1 MEQLEALLERATESD
16 RPMSFHALTPHEASL
31 SPVIELVVW
40 VGGGGALFPGLQEP
54 VIKPDELQR
63 YT

>member
-1 MEQLEALLERATESD
+1 MLSR
-16 RPMSFHALTPHEASL
+16 PHEASL
-31 SPVIELVVW
+31 SPMIELVV
-40 VGGGGALFPGLQEP
+40 GGGLFPGLQEP